1 MKARRL
7 LPRKCMNCILYTWV
21 MYRTC
26 RIWQATSQNRWVSFA
41 SVALIHLSP
50 KLRCMKGTLRAWR
63 KIPYHHW
70 VTFLYHRYCVASCS
84 IAKYCPC
91 FLRPLSWAS
100 ISYKSNTFE
109 SRFRCCSFTWSMR
122 LGVALSMGLLGWRS
136 FSCWHYVWL
145 YANFILYSCI
155 QFLLGVWCDWLCSN
169 LRGLLQKLLKRLSI
183 NALEFEMLLAG
194 MDGGE
199 ADGNSD
205 GIDAKQAVWFYGGP
219 PKVGKF
225 QR

>member
-1 MKARRL
+1 ML
-7 LPRKCMNCILYTWV
+7 LPVLLLSYTFYPPNSAAWKAPWEHEG
-21 MYRTC
+21 RSLT
-26 RIWQATSQNRWVSFA
+26 ITGLPSSIIGIVSRH
-41 SVALIHLSP
+41 VVLQ
-50 KLRCMKGTLRAWR
+50 
-63 KIPYHHW
+63 
-70 VTFLYHRYCVASCS
+70 S
-84 IAKYCPC
+84 ICPC

-169 LRGLLQKLLKRLSI
+169 LPGLLQKLLKRLSI